1 MKGLEIDY
9 TDKQVFNIL
18 LELYSKDTALF
29 EQSGINETIE
39 NILNNNDYTKDAF
52 YILLK
57 QFILDLKE
65 CLKSKESNNWEKY
78 YELVKIYINIDYNSI
93 YKKFKKIKSPE
104 IVNAV
109 LDIYIISEQILK
121 IQEFTFDEKNQ
132 ELAHY
137 TSKAGAMAILG
148 KGSKIRLKNTIYAND
163 PQEGEFLK
171 NLVIRENNIKE
182 QDIKDEDNRIIINL
196 DKYKNNNVYFTCFST
211 NIDEDDA
218 LPMWVHY
225 ADKAEGCI
233 LVFGKEFLGSNNV
246 ISSEIKTDLS
256 VAKLYNVFYLE
267 EEEIKNIN
275 ENNKYEEDTKR
286 NEVINLVIDLK
297 QKIIELENNDKSLEI
312 VEEMLE
318 YVSFIFK
325 RSHFKYEKEVRLL
338 KRVEENSY
346 QKIKVDN
353 KIVPELYVEF
363 EKDIKCKY
371 VILGSKCTDIDSIAR
386 FLAYRNISECKIS
399 KLSYR

>member
-1 MKGLEIDY
+1 
-9 TDKQVFNIL
+9 
-18 LELYSKDTALF
+18 
-29 EQSGINETIE
+29 
-39 NILNNNDYTKDAF
+39 
-52 YILLK
+52 
-57 QFILDLKE
+57 
-65 CLKSKESNNWEKY
+65 
-78 YELVKIYINIDYNSI
+78 
-93 YKKFKKIKSPE
+93 
-104 IVNAV
+104 
-109 LDIYIISEQILK
+109 
-121 IQEFTFDEKNQ
+121 
-132 ELAHY
+132 
-137 TSKAGAMAILG
+137 MAILG
-148 KGSKIRLKNTIYAND
+148 QGAKIRLKNTIYAND
-163 PQEGEFLK
+163 PQEGAFLK

-196 DKYKNNNVYFTCFST
+196 DKYKNNNVYFSCFST

-233 LVFGKEFLGSNNV
+233 LVFDKEFLGSNNV

-267 EEEIKNIN
+267 EEEIEENIKKNIKKN
-275 ENNKYEEDTKR
+275 IKDEEEAKR

-297 QKIIELENNDKSLEI
+297 QKIIELENNNEFLEI
-312 VEEMLE
+312 LEEILE

-338 KRVEENSY
+338 KRVEENGY

-353 KIVPELYVEF
+353 KIVPELYVDF
-363 EKDIKCKY
+363 EKDIKCKK
-371 VILGSKCTDIDSIAR
+371 VILGSKCTNIDTIAR
-386 FLAYRNISECKIS
+386 FLAHRNISKCIKS